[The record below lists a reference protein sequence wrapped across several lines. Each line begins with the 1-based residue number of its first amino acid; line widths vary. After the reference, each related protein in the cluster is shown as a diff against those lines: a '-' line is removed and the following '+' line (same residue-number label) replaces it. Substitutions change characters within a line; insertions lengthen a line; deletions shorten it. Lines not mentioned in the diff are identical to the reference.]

1 MEYGKDVFDGLSQKE
16 IFESDLFPTS
26 TASQTSKQNASSED
40 EDWVK
45 KFTAD
50 LDKLTTYLPND
61 QDFAPELSKERKDLN
76 DLIKLLPSFQQSK
89 YAVERAKILN
99 EIKKLHRK
107 LTYEGFIKPNEASSS
122 DSDLFTPQGLLD
134 YYFTQA
140 TQNPTAELEPA
151 CELPTPNGEK
161 SKLPMSAYLNVRT
174 SQFKNWFGDW
184 EKAYET
190 GNYVNCSKMI
200 DPDTKEPKIYFHGVR
215 KFVPNFGQF
224 SNMGQGVVR
233 PYGAFEPPSFPASYF
248 AGEEDYAKFYGGVAE
263 NMPTPS
269 TDYKPFIYKVFLS
282 VKNPISLL
290 PLDFMLSYKD
300 FMDYIYVGYG
310 VKVEPNQD
318 LLTLLNNDI
327 TRKNPMWFYVRRD
340 IGFIEM
346 LKDYGYDAIFQI
358 GDIPVFLPDGSVEP
372 DRTKH
377 LQEVEYLT
385 FYPSQV
391 KSATVKKSFYFDF
404 FNDIRFKNGGYVRI

>member
-1 MEYGKDVFDGLSQKE
+1 
-16 IFESDLFPTS
+16 
-26 TASQTSKQNASSED
+26 
-40 EDWVK
+40 
-45 KFTAD
+45 
-50 LDKLTTYLPND
+50 
-61 QDFAPELSKERKDLN
+61 
-76 DLIKLLPSFQQSK
+76 
-89 YAVERAKILN
+89 
-99 EIKKLHRK
+99 
-107 LTYEGFIKPNEASSS
+107 
-122 DSDLFTPQGLLD
+122 
-134 YYFTQA
+134 
-140 TQNPTAELEPA
+140 
-151 CELPTPNGEK
+151 
-161 SKLPMSAYLNVRT
+161 MSAYLNVRT
-174 SQFKNWFGDW
+174 EQFKNWFGDW

-233 PYGAFEPPSFPASYF
+233 PYGAFEPPTFPASYF

-263 NMPTPS
+263 NLPTPS
-269 TDYKPFIYKVFLS
+269 ADYKPFIYKVFLS

-310 VKVEPNQD
+310 VKVEPNQE
-318 LLTLLNNDI
+318 LLKVLNNDI
-327 TRKNPMWFYVRRD
+327 TKKNPMWIYVRRD
-340 IGFIEM
+340 IGFIEK
-346 LKDYGYDAIFQI
+346 LKDYGYDAIFQM
-358 GDIPVFLPDGSVEP
+358 GDIPTFLPSGEVEP

-385 FYPSQV
+385 FYPNQV